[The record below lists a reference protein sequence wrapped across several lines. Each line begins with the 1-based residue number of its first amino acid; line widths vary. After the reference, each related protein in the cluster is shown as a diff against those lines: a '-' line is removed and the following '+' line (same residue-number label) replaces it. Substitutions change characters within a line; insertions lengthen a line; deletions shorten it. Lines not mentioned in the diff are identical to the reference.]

1 MLKLKKGISLF
12 MIIATI
18 VTMCMFAMPVSA
30 ASASFPA
37 INNKNYIETK
47 AEVGMPVFLN
57 EALTIRGTKAPWRW
71 YNAWIDAGDIVR
83 IIGICNSKAII
94 LQYPTASGWRT
105 GYASFANFFN
115 YSPSEKFVATV
126 NATVRAV
133 PYDGAAYGTITSG
146 DTVYRVGESNGH
158 VLVIYQAKSGNRGY
172 KLGYILESDY
182 NRIKNHVSQTTLSNA
197 LYKSNVDASYTGV
210 DYTKLTSDR
219 NRIAALDKARAMV
232 TVRWTAPCD
241 FVTWC
246 SSKGSYNQVVAT
258 DGTVSTTYIKG
269 KTYIGV
275 PYSMKNHSYDEQKW
289 LEKLSDITT
298 KSMAAAYYAHGNK
311 GTALGIDCSYFVYA
325 CFKNTDIADYLQ
337 YQTTRS
343 MLNSDDYARLESYD
357 ELKPADLLLKNGHV
371 MLFVG
376 KTANGKYAVFEATAE
391 GSKCRYYEMSY
402 SEIAQYKPYRFKGFD
417 H

>member
-1 MLKLKKGISLF
+1 MSTIKKGVSWL
-12 MIIATI
+12 MVIATI

-71 YNAWIDAGDIVR
+71 YNAWIDAGDTVR

-182 NRIKNHVSQTTLSNA
+182 NKIKNHVSQTTLSNA
-197 LYKSNVDASYTGV
+197 LYKINVSNSKITCGFDGYVNTKGKHEGIDFTYGIGKNIYSLTDGV
-210 DYTKLTSDR
+210 IT
-219 NRIAALDKARAMV
+219 NIV
-232 TVRWTAPCD
+232 EGENG
-241 FVTWC
+241 
-246 SSKGSYNQVVAT
+246 SKGLSTIAIYNKSTNKTIIYLHANPNDKLKVGNPIKKGELIGTESWRGMSTANSAHTHVEVR
-258 DGTVSTTYIKG
+258 DGW
-269 KTYIGV
+269 KT
-275 PYSMKNHSYDEQKW
+275 HA
-289 LEKLSDITT
+289 T
-298 KSMAAAYYAHGNK
+298 KSVN
-311 GTALGIDCSYFVYA
+311 
-325 CFKNTDIADYLQ
+325 DYVL
-337 YQTTRS
+337 S
-343 MLNSDDYARLESYD
+343 NSDPKSFWESMGYTV
-357 ELKPADLLLKNGHV
+357 K
-371 MLFVG
+371 
-376 KTANGKYAVFEATAE
+376 
-391 GSKCRYYEMSY
+391 
-402 SEIAQYKPYRFKGFD
+402 
-417 H
+417 